1 MRKYLFI
8 SVEDN
13 EEEVKKVTNP
23 QTEIDIFIA
32 DLNKDPLH
40 NVPKVYINGFVIT
53 FGILEIN
60 ETEVNAKTV
69 IDSGEYNLTLTTTE
83 NMSQLVY
90 RDTASE
96 P

>member
-1 MRKYLFI
+1 M
-8 SVEDN
+8 
-13 EEEVKKVTNP
+13 
-23 QTEIDIFIA
+23 
-32 DLNKDPLH
+32 
-40 NVPKVYINGFVIT
+40 PKVYINGFVIT